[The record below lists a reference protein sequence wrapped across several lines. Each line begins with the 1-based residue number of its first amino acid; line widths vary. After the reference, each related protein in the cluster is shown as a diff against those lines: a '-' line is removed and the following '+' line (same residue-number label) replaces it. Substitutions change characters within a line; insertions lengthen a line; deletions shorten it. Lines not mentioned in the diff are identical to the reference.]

1 MTAMVIFSCEPRILV
16 HTRFGAPVLPPDGA
30 SFLSSIRQAAASHEQ
45 ATSNFFVMPAGYDK
59 ILATCQ
65 GEYLFFSFSLITPCR
80 KGNSCHLLIRSFS
93 AKTATST
100 EETNG

>member
-65 GEYLFFSFSLITPCR
+65 GEYLFFSFPYQPLPKR
-80 KGNSCHLLIRSFS
+80 KFLSPTHSELFGENCNFYGGN
-93 AKTATST
+93 
-100 EETNG
+100 